1 MYPIQ
6 VDNIIFTDLPISWR
20 KNYNIEIIQDLKPS
34 QSLLTF
40 RSALMTGRYSFN
52 TGQPFASLHGSVNG
66 LPEGMPTM
74 PQLLKKAGYSA
85 HMVGK
90 WHLGHAQPK
99 QVFFKMTHI
108 E

>member
-1 MYPIQ
+1 
-6 VDNIIFTDLPISWR
+6 
-20 KNYNIEIIQDLKPS
+20 
-34 QSLLTF
+34 
-40 RSALMTGRYSFN
+40 MTGRYSFN

-99 QVFFKMTHI
+99 QVLLKMAHSS
-108 E
+108 